1 MTDEPNQ
8 NASIYL
14 GDALTKLERY
24 EEAIVAYRKA
34 IETNPNFSEPYLKLA
49 EILVKLERW
58 KEAAPIYRKIIE
70 LIPNFKQ
77 IPEIVANLD
86 RPSPA
91 PIATQQQVT
100 IAKLHQQAI
109 QKNPD
114 RLVNYYAA
122 IDFQP
127 QNSNLYLG
135 LGNALAKKGYFD
147 KAIVVYRMALQI
159 NPAFGDVYY
168 NLAQILTHSERY
180 PEAVEC
186 WQKFR
191 QIQPSRVKA
200 EDYCKLGKAL
210 FAQEKYAEAITFL
223 RQTLELQPNDY
234 EAHYLLGQILAS
246 ENKWGEAIA
255 HYQQARKTQPQ
266 RWEAHHLLGEAWQ
279 EIGKLGEAVIAYQR
293 AIEAKEDISWCHN
306 GLGSVLLK
314 LHRWE
319 EAAVAYRRSIELKA
333 DFPWAHYNLG
343 EALNALEHL
352 DEAIVAYRQAIRLQP
367 NLTHASEKLVSLLR
381 QRAKQDFADALN
393 YSVLE
398 TELGVYNTSS
408 SFHLVWNSLL
418 HSRARL
424 VFPAVTAPKISVI
437 IVLDDRAELSLNCLN
452 SLLQQ
457 RFQEYETIV
466 VTRSTSTEI
475 PTETQSLLARLD
487 NIKLVTDNLDR
498 AIETGTGTYLLFIKN
513 TMQMS
518 IDLLQTA
525 LETIESN
532 PSIAAVIGKTID
544 SNGTLQEAGGTLD
557 REGNYIGFG
566 WGDNPWQSE
575 YMYRRSIETSNSAFF
590 FTKRGEFLD
599 LGSFDRDYNSLEAKI
614 TDYCLRLQQTGREI
628 VYDPNIILFTPRIH
642 IIANITTVERE
653 LLLSKHQQ
661 WLQRRSPRNL
671 DSDRPRILF
680 FDDYLPHAQ
689 LGAAPR
695 TYCLLF
701 SLAAAGS
708 RITFYPT
715 ISDEKTDW
723 QKIYTNLPASVE
735 VTIDRGLPRLKEF
748 LEERQ
753 GYYDFVVVS
762 KPSHMDYL
770 NNILAQDNYL
780 QQSKI
785 IYNAEAISCLQEF
798 AQLSFQGKSP
808 SPEEQQNVLE
818 TELKVARHSH
828 CILAAS
834 PQEAQYFRDCGYD
847 NVCDLGH
854 SVAPN
859 PTPNTFEERRE
870 ILFIGGVRSIH
881 SPNADSIK
889 WLVQEIFPKIQADA
903 IFSYPSPQLL
913 IASNRVQ
920 EIEEC
925 VNKANNSGIVL
936 FDLQDNP
943 DDLYNRSRLF
953 VAPMLYGVGIPW
965 KIYEAA
971 ARGLPIVTTSLVA
984 SQLGWQPEKD
994 LLTAD
999 NAEDFAKQCRRLDR
1013 DRELWYEVRN
1023 NAMERI
1029 QRECSPTSFNSVLKE
1044 IFTLD

>member
-14 GDALTKLERY
+14 GDALAKLERY

-58 KEAAPIYRKIIE
+58 QESAPIYRKIIE
-70 LIPNFKQ
+70 LIPNFNQ

-109 QKNPD
+109 QRNPD

-135 LGNALAKKGYFD
+135 LGNVLAKKGYFD

-210 FAQEKYAEAITFL
+210 FAQEKYAEAATFL

-255 HYQQARKTQPQ
+255 HYQQASKTQPQ

-279 EIGKLGEAVIAYQR
+279 EIGKLEEAVKAYQK
-293 AIEAKEDISWCHN
+293 AIEAQENISWCHN

-314 LHRWE
+314 LHRWG
-319 EAAVAYRRSIELKA
+319 EAVIAYRRSIELKA

-343 EALNALEHL
+343 DALNALEQR

-367 NLTHASEKLVSLLR
+367 NLTHASKKLVSLLR
-381 QRAKQDFADALN
+381 QRAKQDFTDALN
-393 YSVLE
+393 YFAPE
-398 TELGVYNTSS
+398 TELDVDNTSS
-408 SFHLVWNSLL
+408 SFHLVWNALL

-424 VFPAVTAPKISVI
+424 VFPAVTAPIISVV

-466 VTRSTSTEI
+466 VTRSTSTE
-475 PTETQSLLARLD
+475 TQSLLARLD

-498 AIETGTGTYLLFIKN
+498 AIETVTGTYLLFIKN

-532 PSIAAVIGKTID
+532 PPIAAVIGKTID

-557 REGNYIGFG
+557 REGNYVGFG

-575 YMYRRSIETSNSAFF
+575 YMYRRPIETSNSAFF
-590 FTKRGEFLD
+590 LTKRREFLD

-614 TDYCLRLQQTGREI
+614 TDYCLRVGQAGREI
-628 VYDPNIILFTPRIH
+628 VYDPNIILFASHIRI
-642 IIANITTVERE
+642 ISNITTVERE
-653 LLLSKHQQ
+653 LLLSKHQK
-661 WLQRRSPRNL
+661 WLQRRSPRHL

-680 FDDYLPHAQ
+680 LDDCLPHTEF
-689 LGAAPR
+689 GTVSR
-695 TYCLLF
+695 THRILS

-708 RITFYPT
+708 HITFYPT
-715 ISDEKTDW
+715 IADEKIDW

-735 VTIDRGLPRLKEF
+735 VTIDRGLSRLKEF

-762 KPSHMDYL
+762 KPSNMDYL
-770 NNILAQDNYL
+770 HNILAQDNYL

-785 IYNAEAISCLQEF
+785 IYNAEAIYCLQEF

-808 SPEEQQNVLE
+808 SPEEQQNLLE

-834 PQEAQYFRDCGYD
+834 PQEAQYFRDYGYD
-847 NVCDLGH
+847 SVRDLGH

-881 SPNADSIK
+881 SPNSDSIQ
-889 WLVQEIFPKIQADA
+889 WLVREIFPKIQADA

-936 FDLQDNP
+936 LDLQDNP

-953 VAPMLYGVGIPW
+953 VAPMRYGASLPL

-971 ARGLPIVTTSLVA
+971 ARGLPIVTTSFVA

-999 NAEDFAKQCRRLDR
+999 NTEDFAEQCRRLDR
-1013 DRELWYEVRN
+1013 DRELWYEIRN

-1029 QRECSPTSFNSVLKE
+1029 RRECSPTSFDSILKE
-1044 IFTLD
+1044 IFTSIDI